1 MSRKEGAAGLVAPA
15 RPCVSSLQKT
25 SYGGPERTPQQSGLH
40 SGSRAPASP
49 SSPTPHLLT
58 TCVPFCTPGRF
69 GANPTRRPI
78 GVSECLNN
86 VDKSG
91 KTTAFFCLKTNSF
104 LILVQASSLGTLPV
118 VRRFCSCRVT
128 SREMLAS
135 LWPVSAS

>member
-1 MSRKEGAAGLVAPA
+1 MSRKGGCGRTGGLCMSVCELLTENFLWGPGAHPTA
-15 RPCVSSLQKT
+15 
-25 SYGGPERTPQQSGLH
+25 ERAAQWLSC
-40 SGSRAPASP
+40 PASP

-69 GANPTRRPI
+69 GANPAQRPI
-78 GVSECLNN
+78 SVSECLINM
-86 VDKSG
+86 DASG
-91 KTTAFFCLKTNSF
+91 KTTTFLCLKTSSF
-104 LILVQASSLGTLPV
+104 LMSVHASSLGTLPV